1 MKEDNTNDKDEVD
14 LRELYAELKKNLRLI
29 SMVTIVFILSAIVY
43 NFIILKPIYRH
54 NMFLMWNLT

>member
-43 NFIILKPIYRH
+43 NFIILKPIY
-54 NMFLMWNLT
+54 

>member
-29 SMVTIVFILSAIVY
+29 SMVTIVFILSAIV
-43 NFIILKPIYRH
+43 
-54 NMFLMWNLT
+54 